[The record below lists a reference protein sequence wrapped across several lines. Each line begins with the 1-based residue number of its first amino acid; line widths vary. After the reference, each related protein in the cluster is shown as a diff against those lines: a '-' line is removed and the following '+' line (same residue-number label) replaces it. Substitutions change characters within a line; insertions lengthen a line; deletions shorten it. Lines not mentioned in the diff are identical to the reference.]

1 MGQLKRH
8 DDLPST
14 PWTQILTSVPVLAY
28 IIAQVISF
36 INDMIFA
43 MFSNDFVFIAG
54 WAGLGILYHGK

>member
-14 PWTQILTSVPVLAY
+14 PWTQILTSVPVIAY
-28 IIAQVISF
+28 IIAQVISC

-43 MFSNDFVFIAG
+43 MFSNDFIVIPG
-54 WAGLGILYHGK
+54 WTRLDILYHG